1 MSTAIL
7 TLPRRRFSDSDLL
20 LILIW
25 GAMLTLSVA
34 MPNLHG
40 LLPILGAGGVL
51 ILRSAIG
58 EPDSSGLVLAVLMPV
73 FGVASGF
80 AFNAVTK
87 LTPLTYD
94 VQLARLDMGV
104 APWVR
109 SFALSQGWIMALLV
123 TAYKALPETILI
135 AVAFTAARTRRKL
148 IGAMY
153 LGSFL
158 CLVWYLILPA
168 VGPAHVGDPSAPR
181 NCMPSMHLTWALL
194 MYTNSRG
201 WMRWPT
207 GAFVG
212 LTALATLAT
221 GEHYLP
227 DLIAALPW
235 AWTLNRLAARF
246 A

>member
-1 MSTAIL
+1 MSTAAL
-7 TLPRRRFSDSDLL
+7 TLPRRRFTDADLL
-20 LILIW
+20 LMAAW
-25 GAMLTLSVA
+25 GAIATLSAA

-40 LLPILGAGGVL
+40 LLPIIAAGGVL

-58 EPDSSGLVLAVLMPV
+58 EPDTSALTLAVLMPV

-80 AFNAVTK
+80 AFNTVTK

-94 VQLARLDMGV
+94 AQLAWLDMGI

-109 SFALSQGWIMALLV
+109 STALAHGWAMSILV
-123 TAYKALPETILI
+123 TAYKALPETILV

-168 VGPAHVGDPSAPR
+168 VGPIHVGDRNAPR
-181 NCMPSMHLTWALL
+181 NDFPSMHCSWAFL
-194 MYTNSRG
+194 MFSNSSG
-201 WMRWPT
+201 WMRVPT
-207 GAFVG
+207 GIFAG
-212 LTALATLAT
+212 LTVLATLAT